1 MGWGTFIAGRVLRSP
16 RGLSASEKA
25 RIERDSR
32 IAEEE
37 RENLKD
43 EFVKYVLEESVLGHR
58 KIQKEIVITVWIEK
72 LEKASNYLFHFVT
85 ELVYPFICFAIIL
98 GYLIIFDI
106 SPPEDAT
113 GKWILLVIWAFLT
126 FAFLLW
132 GLTHFTI
139 KRLYAHWVNQIFR
152 NQGWDVKTL
161 LKEMR
166 SQKFPEHADLEGK
179 HFRGQKIAFREFKQI
194 PKIVKDTS
202 NSLQELRKRKK
213 STLFPKYED
222 RD

>member
-16 RGLSASEKA
+16 RGLSASENA

-32 IAEEE
+32 IAEEV

-98 GYLIIFDI
+98 GYLIIL
-106 SPPEDAT
+106 
-113 GKWILLVIWAFLT
+113 ILHHHQKQLENGFCCLYGL
-126 FAFLLW
+126 FLLLPFFF
-132 GLTHFTI
+132 G
-139 KRLYAHWVNQIFR
+139 
-152 NQGWDVKTL
+152 G
-161 LKEMR
+161 
-166 SQKFPEHADLEGK
+166 
-179 HFRGQKIAFREFKQI
+179 
-194 PKIVKDTS
+194 
-202 NSLQELRKRKK
+202 
-213 STLFPKYED
+213 
-222 RD
+222 